1 MDAPGWVKAT
11 VDLDLV
17 AESRRNGRVL
27 PFARWGKP
35 WGVRVVD

>member
-17 AESRRNGRVL
+17 AESRRDGRVL
-27 PFARWGKP
+27 PFAHWPESAGP
-35 WGVRVVD
+35 RVG